1 VARTSSKMISH
12 PGKATSVKVTAHE
25 RRRPTRN
32 AVGPDR
38 STAQRTTDLL
48 AENAFGAGTTAFDE
62 QDAPAITGGLAGE
75 PKVNHLKAAVGLL
88 NRRRHV

>member
-12 PGKATSVKVTAHE
+12 PGKATSVKVVAHE
-25 RRRPTRN
+25 RKRPARN
-32 AVGPDR
+32 MVGLAKT
-38 STAQRTTDLL
+38 TAQHTSEEIAD
-48 AENAFGAGTTAFDE
+48 NAFRSGSREFDE
-62 QDAPAITGGLAGE
+62 QDAPAITGGLSGE